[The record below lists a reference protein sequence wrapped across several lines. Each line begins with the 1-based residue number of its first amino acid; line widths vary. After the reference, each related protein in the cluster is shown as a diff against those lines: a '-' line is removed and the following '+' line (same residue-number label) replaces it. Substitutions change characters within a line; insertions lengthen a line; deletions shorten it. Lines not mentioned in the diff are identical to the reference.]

1 MHPDLSSRFPALVKA
16 LTENSNDKVRCFA
29 NILNGHAT
37 SRRDLVELLSIR
49 STSVSS
55 YISELLELG
64 LLAETTGPR
73 SGRGRPSLIL
83 VANTNSLVTLVFH
96 VISQSLHVV
105 AINMAE
111 QILCHEYVPASKDC
125 DNGGLIEKFRLL
137 LQKIQSQIPRTS
149 RIAGIAFSLSGLVD
163 SLAGEWVF
171 TSRWPRMHH
180 LAIRDVFPE
189 MDCPVSVSRNM
200 DSELRARLFSET
212 ESALLLHWGF
222 GIGASFG
229 MPFGQIVNGKN
240 GFGEVGHWHIN
251 GENELCHCGRHGC
264 LETVAALWALGPVL
278 LGEHFNTGDDEEK
291 LAGYMQMIDLKSA
304 PEMEKALDHV
314 AVALG
319 NLCRVFFPQRV
330 IVSGP
335 VMTNPALWAAFC
347 NKFREENTFVGLPHP
362 DLVIGYDS
370 RRYEL
375 LGAASPI
382 FEQSL
387 IALLSANARQ

>member
-16 LTENSNDKVRCFA
+16 LTESSNDKVRCFA

-55 YISELLELG
+55 HVSELLELG

-73 SGRGRPSLIL
+73 NGRGRPSLIL
-83 VANTNSLVTLVFH
+83 VANTNSMVTLVFH

-125 DNGGLIEKFRLL
+125 DNNGLIEKFRLL

-163 SLAGEWVF
+163 TLSGEWVF
-171 TSRWPRMHH
+171 TSRWPQMHH
-180 LAIRDVFPE
+180 LVIGDVFPE
-189 MDCPVSVSRNM
+189 MSCPVSVSRNM
-200 DSELRARLFSET
+200 DSELRARLFNEPD
-212 ESALLLHWGF
+212 SALLLHWGY

-240 GFGEVGHWHIN
+240 GFGEVGHWRIN

-304 PEMEKALDHV
+304 PEMETALDHV
-314 AVALG
+314 AVSLG
-319 NLCRVFFPQRV
+319 NLCRVFFPQKV

-347 NKFREENTFVGLPHP
+347 KKFRTENTFVGLPP
-362 DLVIGYDS
+362 TELVIGYDS

-387 IALLSANARQ
+387 ISML